1 MADRITKVSR
11 NLQQNNSE
19 TITNK
24 NDKEMPKERYTSP
37 EEDRKLLIIIENYWK
52 LLRLI

>member
-24 NDKEMPKERYTSP
+24 NDKEMLKKDIHLQNKTESY
-37 EEDRKLLIIIENYWK
+37 
-52 LLRLI
+52 